1 MKKIITQLATGFLI
15 LFFTAGV
22 AMAQGPSDGTI
33 EQPFPGAQTGPDG
46 TIEQPFP
53 GAQTGPDGTIEQ
65 PTQPTSFGGLENP
78 IAVDSIG
85 GLVEKILDIVLII
98 GVPIVAFFIIY
109 SGFLFVTA
117 RGNPE
122 GLEKAKTTFIYT
134 LIGAALLLGAW
145 VLAQGIAD
153 TINSLK
159 S

>member
-22 AMAQGPSDGTI
+22 ALAQNEGGGNSTGLGEGGGSSTGLG
-33 EQPFPGAQTGPDG
+33 EGGGSSTGLGEGGGSSSSTPFQ
-46 TIEQPFP
+46 
-53 GAQTGPDGTIEQ
+53 
-65 PTQPTSFGGLENP
+65 GLENP

>member
-15 LFFTAGV
+15 LFFTAGI
-22 AMAQGPSDGTI
+22 AFAQNEGGGSSTGLGEGGGSSTGLGEGGGSSTGLGEGGGGTAPSNF
-33 EQPFPGAQTGPDG
+33 Q
-46 TIEQPFP
+46 
-53 GAQTGPDGTIEQ
+53 
-65 PTQPTSFGGLENP
+65 GLENP